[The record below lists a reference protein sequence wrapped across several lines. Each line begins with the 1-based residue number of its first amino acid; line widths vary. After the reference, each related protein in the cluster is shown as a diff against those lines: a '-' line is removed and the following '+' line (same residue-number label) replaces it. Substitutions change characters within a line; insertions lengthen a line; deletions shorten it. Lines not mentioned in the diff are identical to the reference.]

1 MTHLISFRKREC
13 RESNQGPLGEK
24 RKCYHCAV
32 PATLEVKDLIL
43 FTSFFVSLDSSRWSE
58 EEFSPSPAAFTWMKK
73 KERKE
78 RKNSI
83 CSSQKVKTEKVV
95 FLVFG
100 GKKVFLCWYSGH
112 VPCCDLALGSETRR
126 EKRRSVAPQILPRC
140 CCSSSFVPGMLFF

>member
-13 RESNQGPLGEK
+13 RESNPGPLGEK
-24 RKCYHCAV
+24 RKCYHCAM
-32 PATLEVKDLIL
+32 PATLEVKVRQ
-43 FTSFFVSLDSSRWSE
+43 FFVCLDSSRWSE
-58 EEFSPSPAAFTWMKK
+58 EEFSPSAAALTWMKK

-78 RKNSI
+78 RKKFYLFITKSENRK
-83 CSSQKVKTEKVV
+83 SS
-95 FLVFG
+95 FFSLW

>member
-1 MTHLISFRKREC
+1 M
-13 RESNQGPLGEK
+13 
-24 RKCYHCAV
+24 
-32 PATLEVKDLIL
+32 
-43 FTSFFVSLDSSRWSE
+43 SLDSSRWSE
-58 EEFSPSPAAFTWMKK
+58 EEFSPSAAAFTWMKK

-140 CCSSSFVPGMLFF
+140 CCSSLFVPGLLLFNHCSVLYSAYNKKCLEELTLVFYIKPMWNNLTKPNLISPNLNNLSLT